1 MSRTAIDPS
10 GDSYARTSAKVGGS
24 RSRASVSPK
33 LLVGVLVAATGVGAA
48 AWSVASL
55 QRPARRPR
63 IVMDRPADAVEQP
76 RDGSFD
82 VPAGANVERASG
94 SGPMPQIRTGGPGGS
109 PAGPGG
115 LRMNMAAHMAPMMVE
130 NYEFPRVKEAEDV
143 RTLWGS
149 AVEGVSSALGD
160 SDDFAWMGL
169 SQRDRLVDAVRL
181 CVEPLATGTAEDF
194 AAAVATLKGVD
205 TADPK
210 PSKQLFDQVSPAL
223 ALSSIDV
230 SNLRVSAIDTS
241 EPSPMPRMGG
251 TSVMAM
257 RTQDNDGPLS
267 RLTIIGIGTDAMF
280 PEVSDFMGT
289 KKRAVEVRVPVRT
302 KGSSE
307 KTGDLDLSLVMVWNE
322 KAQGW
327 QPADYRMFVRNGEV
341 GKALMPQRASA
352 ALGEQGK

>member
-1 MSRTAIDPS
+1 MTRHQIDS
-10 GDSYARTSAKVGGS
+10 LS
-24 RSRASVSPK
+24 RSSVNGGEGRRGGVSPK
-33 LLVGVLVAATGVGAA
+33 VLVAAAIAAAGVGAV

-82 VPAGANVERASG
+82 VPEGAKVERAG
-94 SGPMPQIRTGGPGGS
+94 GGPMPQIRAGGPGGS

-130 NYEFPRVKEAEDV
+130 NYEFPKVKEVEDV
-143 RTLWGS
+143 RTLWGI
-149 AVEGVSSALGD
+149 AVEGVSSALGN

-169 SQRDRLVDAVRL
+169 SQRDNLLEAVRL

-205 TADPK
+205 TAEPK
-210 PSKQLFDQVSPAL
+210 PSKQFFDQVSPAL

-307 KTGDLDLSLVMVWNE
+307 KSGDLDLSLVMVWNE

-341 GKALMPQRASA
+341 GKALMPQRASG

>member
-1 MSRTAIDPS
+1 MARHQIDSLSRS
-10 GDSYARTSAKVGGS
+10 SVGGGS
-24 RSRASVSPK
+24 GRRGGVSPK
-33 LLVGVLVAATGVGAA
+33 VLVAAAIAAVGVGAV

-63 IVMDRPADAVEQP
+63 IVMDRPADAAEQP
-76 RDGSFD
+76 RDGSFE
-82 VPAGANVERASG
+82 VPEGAQVERASG
-94 SGPMPQIRTGGPGGS
+94 SGPVPQIRTGGGAG
-109 PAGPGG
+109 GPGG
-115 LRMNMAAHMAPMMVE
+115 PGGVRMSMPAHMAPMMAE
-130 NYEFPRVKEAEDV
+130 TYEFPKVKEVQDV

-149 AVEGVSSALGD
+149 AGEGISSALGN

-169 SQRDRLVDAVRL
+169 SQRDHLVEAVRL
-181 CVEPLATGTAEDF
+181 AVEPLATGTAEDF

-205 TADPK
+205 TAEPK

-223 ALSSIDV
+223 AMSSIDV
-230 SNLRVSAIDTS
+230 SNLRVSGIDTS

-251 TSVMAM
+251 MSVMSM

-267 RLTIIGIGTDAMF
+267 RLTIIGIGTDTLF

-341 GKALMPQRASA
+341 GKALMPQRPNAGP
-352 ALGEQGK
+352 GEQGK

>member
-1 MSRTAIDPS
+1 M
-10 GDSYARTSAKVGGS
+10 
-24 RSRASVSPK
+24 
-33 LLVGVLVAATGVGAA
+33 LVAAAIAAVGVGAV

-76 RDGSFD
+76 RDGSFE
-82 VPAGANVERASG
+82 VPEGAKVERAG
-94 SGPMPQIRTGGPGGS
+94 GGGPLPQIRTAGGASGS

-115 LRMNMAAHMAPMMVE
+115 LRMNMASHMAPMMVE
-130 NYEFPRVKEAEDV
+130 NYEFPKVKEVEDV

-149 AVEGVSSALGD
+149 AVEGVSSALGN

-169 SQRDRLVDAVRL
+169 SQRDNLLEAVRL

-205 TADPK
+205 TAEPK

-267 RLTIIGIGTDAMF
+267 RLTIIGVGTDAMF

-341 GKALMPQRASA
+341 GKALMPQGRRVPA
-352 ALGEQGK
+352 GDQGK